1 MSVREN
7 VNWLHG
13 CGVSMYHEKEA
24 VVYHA
29 PIRIFDLIRKV
40 KNGEIVFPMDTKPWN
55 VQENL
60 NFVENILLDIQPNDL
75 LFQVT
80 EDGKWIVRHGF
91 ETVKS
96 IYSYLVE
103 PDNEIEASKKFPLRY
118 ENITSIRFSDL
129 KPIWYNKINEHVI
142 KCTFISPSTEK
153 EIVEDLV
160 ECFRGK
166 EV

>member
-1 MSVREN
+1 
-7 VNWLHG
+7 
-13 CGVSMYHEKEA
+13 MYHEKEA
-24 VVYHA
+24 VIYHA

-40 KNGEIVFPMDTKPWN
+40 KNGEIVFPTDTKSWN
-55 VQENL
+55 VQENR

-80 EDGKWIVRHGF
+80 EDGKWIVRYGF
-91 ETVKS
+91 ETIKS

-103 PDNEIEASKKFPLRY
+103 PEFPEASKKFPLRY
-118 ENITSIRFSDL
+118 EIITSISFSDL
-129 KPIWYNKINEHVI
+129 KTIWYNKINEHVMR
-142 KCTFISPSTEK
+142 CTFISPSTRK

-160 ECFRGK
+160 ERFRGN

>member
-1 MSVREN
+1 
-7 VNWLHG
+7 
-13 CGVSMYHEKEA
+13 MYHEKEA
-24 VVYHA
+24 VIYHA
-29 PIRIFDLIRKV
+29 PIRIIDLIRKV
-40 KNGEIVFPMDTKPWN
+40 KNGEIIFPDDVRSWN
-55 VQENL
+55 VQENRNL
-60 NFVENILLDIQPNDL
+60 VENILLDIQPNDL

-96 IYSYLVE
+96 IDAYLVE
-103 PDNEIEASKKFPLRY
+103 PENHLVASKSFPLRY

-129 KPIWYNKINEHVI
+129 KPIWYNKINEHVMR
-142 KCTFISPSTEK
+142 CTFISPSTQA

-160 ECFRGK
+160 ERFKGN